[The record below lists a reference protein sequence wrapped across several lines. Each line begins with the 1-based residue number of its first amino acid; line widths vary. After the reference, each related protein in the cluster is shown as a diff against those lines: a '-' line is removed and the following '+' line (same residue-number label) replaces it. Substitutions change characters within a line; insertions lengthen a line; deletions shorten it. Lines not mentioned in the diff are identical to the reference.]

1 MLVSQD
7 IKTSKCTWI

>member
-1 MLVSQD
+1 MLVSRD

>member
-7 IKTSKCTWI
+7 IKTSKWTWI